1 MQKGSTLLVDVK
13 CDYCGKII
21 RVRYRDYV
29 RYKHDKYSCQKCRQK
44 KTSEYN
50 LAERQAYLYDN
61 ALAVCNDKGYTLLTP
76 KSEIKTA
83 DTRIKYMCPKHGVH
97 ETKIYTLMLGHGC
110 IECGVEKNHNES
122 RKSPE
127 DVYNDFKKCGGELLN
142 KEEYKSWNYKNLKVI
157 CPSCGE
163 VFTTSYSS
171 FMHRDGQV
179 CPKCASNMSKHEFI
193 IKTYL
198 NDVGINFEMNYRFDD
213 CRDKIPLP
221 FDFYLLDYNTAI
233 EYDGEGH
240 YIPIP
245 RGSVSEKE
253 ANENLENIQRR
264 DRIKTD
270 YCNDNGITLIRIPY
284 WDGDNIKEILD
295 EKLILT

>member
-1 MQKGSTLLVDVK
+1 
-13 CDYCGKII
+13 
-21 RVRYRDYV
+21 
-29 RYKHDKYSCQKCRQK
+29 
-44 KTSEYN
+44 
-50 LAERQAYLYDN
+50 
-61 ALAVCNDKGYTLLTP
+61 
-76 KSEIKTA
+76 
-83 DTRIKYMCPKHGVH
+83 
-97 ETKIYTLMLGHGC
+97 MLGHGC

-127 DVYNDFKKCGGELLN
+127 DVYNDFKRCGGELLN
-142 KEEYKSWNYKNLKVI
+142 KEEYKSWHYKNLKVV
-157 CPSCGE
+157 CPSCDK

-171 FMHRDGQV
+171 FMQRDGQV

-245 RGSVSEKE
+245 RGSISEKE
-253 ANENLENIQRR
+253 ANENLESIQRR
-264 DRIKTD
+264 DKIKTD
-270 YCNDNGITLIRIPY
+270 YCNNNGITLIRIPY
-284 WDGDNIKEILD
+284 WEGDVLPNMAGNRDWQVKFTIICVIATIVVASFMTFLVEKPCADLIK
-295 EKLILT
+295 KKVKF